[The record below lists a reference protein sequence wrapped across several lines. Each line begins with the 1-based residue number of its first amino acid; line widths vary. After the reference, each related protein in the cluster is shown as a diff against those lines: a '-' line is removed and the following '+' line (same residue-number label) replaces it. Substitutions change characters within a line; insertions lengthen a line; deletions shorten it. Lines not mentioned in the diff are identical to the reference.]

1 MRVLLVLALGAVVL
15 GFGCS
20 SSSPSYFEETP
31 TQTITPT
38 RAAPFIPVGHRNPP
52 QNNPVTVQQAAQTQL
67 PAVPP
72 PAAAP
77 SSNLPTYQSYA
88 WDIARLDTA
97 RDIPY
102 LSRAEKDVILE
113 MNKVR
118 TNPRQYAEQY
128 IRPLLGY
135 YNGSFYMPPNK
146 GFSIQTSE
154 GKRAVEEC
162 YNVLLTMQSVQILSP
177 AEGLSFAA
185 RDLVID
191 QGHTGLVGH
200 TESGGTTFD
209 VRILRYGNGAIF
221 GENIAYLPQSTGQE
235 IVVGLLVDDGALDRG
250 HRINIMHRDYNCAG
264 VSIGPHQGYGIVC
277 VIDFGQNY
285 TTTSTSRQSYQNMAY
300 PNMYYYP
307 NTYQY
312 PNGK

>member
-1 MRVLLVLALGAVVL
+1 MNKVLLVLALGAVVL

-20 SSSPSYFEETP
+20 SSTPNYFEETP
-31 TQTITPT
+31 MQTITPT
-38 RAAPFIPVGHRNPP
+38 RAAPFIPVGHRNVP
-52 QNNPVTVQQAAQTQL
+52 QNNPVTVQQATQTPL
-67 PAVPP
+67 PVVSPG
-72 PAAAP
+72 
-77 SSNLPTYQSYA
+77 NLPTYQSYA

-97 RDIPY
+97 RDVPY
-102 LSRAEKDVILE
+102 LSRTEKDVILE
-113 MNKVR
+113 MNKAR

-135 YNGSFYMPPNK
+135 YNGSYYMPPNK

-162 YNVLLTMQSVQILSP
+162 YNVLLTMESVQPLSS

-209 VRILRYGNGAIF
+209 VRILRYGNGTLF
-221 GENIAYLPQSTGQE
+221 GETLP
-235 IVVGLLVDDGALDRG
+235 IFLRVRDRRSSWACWLMTER
-250 HRINIMHRDYNCAG
+250 RIG
-264 VSIGPHQGYGIVC
+264 GTV
-277 VIDFGQNY
+277 
-285 TTTSTSRQSYQNMAY
+285 STSCTATLTAPESR
-300 PNMYYYP
+300 
-307 NTYQY
+307 
-312 PNGK
+312 